1 MRRRGGRVDGRSGG
15 MVIGNCKLVIGNL
28 GEGGSFFD
36 NDFVRSLNVFTD
48 EGP

>member
-1 MRRRGGRVDGRSGG
+1 

-36 NDFVRSLNVFTD
+36 NDFARSLNAFAHD
-48 EGP
+48 EP